1 MTVALM
7 TKTAESLMEAKRKS
21 GAMQSNF
28 STGTAF
34 QKWRDSESLLLTT
47 KIYRSTMDKISR

>member
-7 TKTAESLMEAKRKS
+7 TRMAESLMEAKRKS
-21 GAMQSNF
+21 GATQLNF

-34 QKWRDSESLLLTT
+34 QKWRDSESLLSMT